1 VKIGIS
7 CYPSYGGSGIV
18 ATEIGLGLARRGHE
32 VHFITMGRPPRL
44 EGAPDNVRY
53 HPVEPREYP
62 VFPQTPFGL
71 ALTSAMVAVS
81 EAHGLDVLH
90 AHYAVPHA
98 TSAWMAR
105 EVLGGRVKVVNTLHG
120 TDITVVGVDP
130 SYLPIT
136 RHSILHSDAVTTPSA
151 WLREQAW
158 SRFSLPPESRPITVV
173 PNFVD
178 TAVFRPRAAPP
189 PGGPLTLVH
198 VSNFRPLK
206 RVDRVVE
213 VFARVAAVRDV
224 RLVLVG
230 EGPELPGVLE
240 ALAGHGL
247 LPRVE
252 RVGEVV
258 NVQDY
263 VRDADLFLLTSE
275 SESFGVAALEA
286 LASGVPVVATAVG
299 GVPEVVR
306 HGETG
311 LLVPDGDLDGLTGA
325 VLRLLDDPTLRAAM
339 SARARADGVARF
351 GAERVLDAYEQVYA
365 DVLSRR

>member
-1 VKIGIS
+1 
-7 CYPSYGGSGIV
+7 
-18 ATEIGLGLARRGHE
+18 
-32 VHFITMGRPPRL
+32 
-44 EGAPDNVRY
+44 
-53 HPVEPREYP
+53 
-62 VFPQTPFGL
+62 
-71 ALTSAMVAVS
+71 
-81 EAHGLDVLH
+81 
-90 AHYAVPHA
+90 
-98 TSAWMAR
+98 
-105 EVLGGRVKVVNTLHG
+105 
-120 TDITVVGVDP
+120 
-130 SYLPIT
+130 
-136 RHSILHSDAVTTPSA
+136 
-151 WLREQAW
+151 
-158 SRFSLPPESRPITVV
+158 
-173 PNFVD
+173 
-178 TAVFRPRAAPP
+178 
-189 PGGPLTLVH
+189 
-198 VSNFRPLK
+198 
-206 RVDRVVE
+206 
-213 VFARVAAVRDV
+213 VAAVRDV